1 MSICYDVRF
10 PEIYRLSASRAQVI
24 FVPASFTMPT
34 GKDHWEVLLR
44 ARAIENGCYIVA
56 PGQIDRN
63 RRMGI
68 RQQPGGRSMGNG
80 DCTVKG
86 CTGDHLCGD

>member
-10 PEIYRLSASRAQVI
+10 PEMYRLMTLKGAQVI

-34 GKDHWEVLLR
+34 GKDHWEPLLR

-56 PGQIDRN
+56 PGQIGKKPAYVAYGNSLVADPWGTVIARAKDVP
-63 RRMGI
+63 GI
-68 RQQPGGRSMGNG
+68 
-80 DCTVKG
+80 T
-86 CTGDHLCGD
+86 